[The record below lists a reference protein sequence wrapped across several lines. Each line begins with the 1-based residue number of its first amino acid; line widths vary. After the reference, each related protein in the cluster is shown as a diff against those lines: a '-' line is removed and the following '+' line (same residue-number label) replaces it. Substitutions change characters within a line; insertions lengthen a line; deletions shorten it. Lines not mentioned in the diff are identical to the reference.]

1 MTETKT
7 VKIKRSKGEA
17 FMAWLRSAGF
27 KCILMEIGAFALILI
42 IFFLVCVPKKYTLSV
57 GSISHDTINA
67 TKDVVDE
74 VTTEDKKSA
83 AASTVEPTY
92 RFQQGVKEEVMLALN
107 DAFDELRTIQQYGL
121 TLRSES
127 STRLNSFS
135 EEEIAYAMGLLNNL
149 NLNRNQIVTMLRTE
163 TTVFDDMVNLVTTAV
178 DNTMNSSVR
187 EGQITQAIQTILQ
200 IVGYKVDIS
209 LTQNILP
216 SVLRSCIKPN
226 MTIDQEATEE
236 AKQSAMDAVDPVVYV
251 QGQNIIREGD
261 RVTRAQ
267 LEMLRALGLL
277 NDNTLDYSSYW
288 GSGIAVVL
296 SMMILIITLYL
307 LRPNLL
313 HDVRQMAVILLLL
326 VLGVVMGAL
335 CYMLPSVYITPVA
348 LSAVLATVLIGHRVG
363 ISMTLCMTLL
373 LSALAAGNNQSTFYT
388 VSLISTMTLA
398 ESMVAIW
405 FLKGRPQR
413 TRVLLSGALC
423 SIIGLAVIYGIKLL
437 TSAESLDTM
446 EIIGWAIVGGIL
458 SGALAIALQP
468 IFEFVFRLATPTRLL
483 ELTNPG
489 QPLMRR
495 LMIEAPGTYHHS
507 IIVANLAESAAGR
520 IGANAYLARAGA
532 YYHDIG
538 KLKRP
543 MYFKENQMGE
553 NPHENTD
560 PYVSAAI
567 LISHTKDG
575 MLMAQKEHIPPEIQN
590 IILQHHGVT
599 PVMYFYHKALQL
611 SNGQQVDINE
621 FRYAGPK
628 PNTKESAIVMLADTI
643 EAAVRSMKDPTP
655 KAIDQFIV
663 RLVRGKLEDGQLS
676 ESPLSLRDIDAI
688 CEAFSDILKGVYHER
703 IEYPNVPHYAAQG
716 GSVSGTVA
724 AEAAAEAAGEAAAQS
739 AEETGKA
746 ADAQNA
752 KEAAPAQ
759 SAEEAG
765 KSAPAQ
771 NAKEA
776 GKAADADPQKET
788 AGEGAEKS
796 PAAPATDGEKA
807 P

>member
-7 VKIKRSKGEA
+7 VKIKRSGREA
-17 FMAWLRSAGF
+17 FMDWIRSPVF
-27 KCILMEIGAFALILI
+27 RCILMEIGAFVLILV

-67 TKDVVDE
+67 PKDVFDE
-74 VTTEDKKSA
+74 VTTEEKRNA
-83 AASTVEPTY
+83 AAALVEPTY
-92 RFQQGVKEEVMLALN
+92 RFQQGVKEEVMLALS

-127 STRLNSFS
+127 SIRLNSFS
-135 EEEIAYAMGLLNNL
+135 EEEIAYAMGLLKNL
-149 NLNRNQIVTMLRTE
+149 SLNRNQIVTLLRTE
-163 TTVFDDMVNLVTTAV
+163 NAVFDDMVSLVTTAV
-178 DNTMNSSVR
+178 GNAMNSSVR
-187 EGQITQAIQTILQ
+187 EGQISQAIQTILQ

-216 SVLRSCIKPN
+216 TVLRFCIKPN

-236 AKQSAMDAVDPVVYV
+236 ARQSAMDAVEPVIYV

-261 RVTRAQ
+261 RTTKAQ

-277 NDNTLDYSSYW
+277 NDDTLDYSSYW
-288 GSGIAVVL
+288 GSAIAVLL
-296 SMMILIITLYL
+296 SMMLLIITLYL
-307 LRPNLL
+307 LRPDLL
-313 HDVRQMAVILLLL
+313 RDVRQMAVILLLL
-326 VLGVVMGAL
+326 VLGVGMAAL
-335 CYMLPSVYITPVA
+335 CNMLPSIYITPVA

-363 ISMTLCMTLL
+363 LSLTVCMTMM
-373 LSALAAGNNQSTFYT
+373 LSALAAGNNQSSFYT
-388 VSLISTMTLA
+388 VVLISTMTLA

-423 SIIGLAVIYGIKLL
+423 AMVGLGVIYGIKLL

-446 EIIGWAIVGGIL
+446 KIIGWAIVGGVL

-468 IFEFVFRLATPTRLL
+468 LFEFVFRLATPTRLL

-489 QPLMRR
+489 QPLMKR

-520 IGANAYLARAGA
+520 IKANAYLARAGA

-543 MYFKENQMGE
+543 IYFKENQMGE
-553 NPHENTD
+553 NPHEHTD

-575 MLMAQKEHIPPEIQN
+575 MLMAQKEHMPPEIQN

-628 PNTKESAIVMLADTI
+628 PNTKEAAIVMLADTI
-643 EAAVRSMKDPTP
+643 EAAVRSLKDPTP

-676 ESPLSLRDIDAI
+676 ESPLSLRDLDEI

-703 IEYPNVPHYAAQG
+703 IEYPNVPHYAGQG
-716 GSVSGTVA
+716 MAAPGAVA
-724 AEAAAEAAGEAAAQS
+724 GAAAEAAGDA
-739 AEETGKA
+739 TG
-746 ADAQNA
+746 NA
-752 KEAAPAQ
+752 TE
-759 SAEEAG
+759 
-765 KSAPAQ
+765 
-771 NAKEA
+771 N
-776 GKAADADPQKET
+776 
-788 AGEGAEKS
+788 AEK
-796 PAAPATDGEKA
+796 AAPATEKKEDASSGSETAEDSPSADETDGEQA
-807 P
+807 

>member
-7 VKIKRSKGEA
+7 VKIKRSGREA
-17 FMAWLRSAGF
+17 FMDWIRSPVF
-27 KCILMEIGAFALILI
+27 RCILMEIGAFVLILV

-67 TKDVVDE
+67 PKDVFDE
-74 VTTEDKKSA
+74 VTTEEKRNA
-83 AASTVEPTY
+83 AAALVEPTY
-92 RFQQGVKEEVMLALN
+92 RFQQGVKEEVMLALS

-127 STRLNSFS
+127 SIRLNSFS
-135 EEEIAYAMGLLNNL
+135 EEEIAYAMGLLKNL
-149 NLNRNQIVTMLRTE
+149 SLNRNQIVTLLRTE
-163 TTVFDDMVNLVTTAV
+163 NAVFDDMVSLVTTAV
-178 DNTMNSSVR
+178 GNAMNSSVR
-187 EGQITQAIQTILQ
+187 EGQISQAIQTILQ

-216 SVLRSCIKPN
+216 TVLRFCIKPN

-236 AKQSAMDAVDPVVYV
+236 ARQSAMDAVEPVIYV

-261 RVTRAQ
+261 RTTKAQ

-277 NDNTLDYSSYW
+277 NDDTLDYSSYW
-288 GSGIAVVL
+288 GSAIAVLL
-296 SMMILIITLYL
+296 SMMLLIITLYL
-307 LRPNLL
+307 LRPDLL
-313 HDVRQMAVILLLL
+313 RDVRQMAVILLLL
-326 VLGVVMGAL
+326 VLGVGMAAL
-335 CYMLPSVYITPVA
+335 CNMLPSIYITPVA

-363 ISMTLCMTLL
+363 ISLTVCMTMM
-373 LSALAAGNNQSTFYT
+373 LSALAAGNNQSSFYT
-388 VSLISTMTLA
+388 VVLISTMTLA

-423 SIIGLAVIYGIKLL
+423 AMVGLGVIYGIKLL

-446 EIIGWAIVGGIL
+446 KIIGWAIVGGVL

-468 IFEFVFRLATPTRLL
+468 LFEFVFRLATPTRLL

-489 QPLMRR
+489 QPLMKR

-520 IGANAYLARAGA
+520 IKANAYLARAGA

-543 MYFKENQMGE
+543 IYFKENQMGE
-553 NPHENTD
+553 NPHEHTD

-628 PNTKESAIVMLADTI
+628 PNTKEAAIVMLADTI
-643 EAAVRSMKDPTP
+643 EAAVRSLKDPTP

-676 ESPLSLRDIDAI
+676 ESPLSLRDLDEI

-703 IEYPNVPHYAAQG
+703 IEYPNVPHYAGQG
-716 GSVSGTVA
+716 MAAPGAVA
-724 AEAAAEAAGEAAAQS
+724 GAAAEAAGDTAGNATEN
-739 AEETGKA
+739 AEK
-746 ADAQNA
+746 
-752 KEAAPAQ
+752 AAPANEKGEDASGSEKAEDSP
-759 SAEEAG
+759 SADE
-765 KSAPAQ
+765 
-771 NAKEA
+771 
-776 GKAADADPQKET
+776 
-788 AGEGAEKS
+788 
-796 PAAPATDGEKA
+796 TDGEQA
-807 P
+807 